1 MKNILLLIGLI
12 VIVATGC
19 DNKPEVEKKKEE
31 LKNAQSELK
40 GLNAKI
46 STLEKEI
53 ATLDPTFGKKEIK
66 KTLITAFNV
75 EKTYF
80 EHKVEVRGSVES
92 RKNVTVSSE
101 IPGKIKSILVKEG
114 QKVQK
119 GQTLLTLDAS
129 IIRNNIEELET
140 SMELSKTVYERQA
153 NLWKKNIGTEI
164 QYLQSK
170 NNYESLERKLATLN
184 SQLDQAIIKSPFSGS
199 IDEIIAKVGE
209 IAQPGMPLF
218 RVVNPEDVYIKSDV
232 SERFIG
238 VFKSGDEVEVHFPS
252 QNKTIVSNI
261 TSVGQV
267 INNQNR
273 TFEIQVAVPSGFSS
287 VRPNQVVVL
296 KLKDYTNEEA
306 ITVPT
311 MVILKDSKG
320 SYVFSIVKDG
330 SDLVAKKA
338 HIETGISYNNF
349 TEILNGVNPGQRIA
363 NKGVRDLA
371 EGVLVSIQSNK

>member
-1 MKNILLLIGLI
+1 MKNILLLIGLT
-12 VIVATGC
+12 VIIATGC
-19 DNKPEVEKKKEE
+19 DDKPEVDKKKEA

-40 GLNAKI
+40 ALSTQI
-46 STLEKEI
+46 SSLEKEI
-53 ATLDPTFGKKEIK
+53 SVLDPDFGKKEIK
-66 KTLITAFNV
+66 KTLITAFNA
-75 EKTYF
+75 EKKYF

-92 RKNVTVSSE
+92 RKNVTVSPE
-101 IPGKIKSILVKEG
+101 IAGKIKSILVKEG

-119 GQTLLTLDAS
+119 GQTLLTIDAS
-129 IIRNNIEELET
+129 IIRNNIKELKT

-153 NLWKKNIGTEI
+153 NLWKRNIGTEI

-170 NNYESLERKLATLN
+170 NNYESLEGKLATLN
-184 SQLDQAIIKSPFSGS
+184 SQLDQAIIKAPFSGS
-199 IDEIIAKVGE
+199 IDQVMAKEGE

-238 VFKSGDEVEVHFPS
+238 VFKSGDKVDVHFPS
-252 QNKTIVSNI
+252 QDQTIVSTI

-267 INNQNR
+267 INSQNR
-273 TFEIQVAVPSGFSS
+273 TFEIQVDVPSGFSS
-287 VRPNQVVVL
+287 IRPNQVVVL
-296 KLKDYTNEEA
+296 QLKDYTNEEA

-320 SYVFSIVKDG
+320 SYVFSIVKEG
-330 SDLVAKKA
+330 SELVAKKA
-338 HIETGISYNNF
+338 HIETGISYNNA
-349 TEILNGVNPGQRIA
+349 TEILTGINPGQKIA

-371 EGVLVSIQSNK
+371 EGVLVSLNSNN

>member
-1 MKNILLLIGLI
+1 MKNILLLIGLT
-12 VIVATGC
+12 VIIATGC
-19 DNKPEVEKKKEE
+19 DDKPEVDKKKEA

-40 GLNAKI
+40 ALSTQI
-46 STLEKEI
+46 SSLEKEI
-53 ATLDPTFGKKEIK
+53 SVLDPDFGKKEIK
-66 KTLITAFNV
+66 KTLITAFNA
-75 EKTYF
+75 EKKYF

-92 RKNVTVSSE
+92 RKNVTVSPE
-101 IPGKIKSILVKEG
+101 IAGKIKSILVKEG

-119 GQTLLTLDAS
+119 GQTLLTIDAS
-129 IIRNNIEELET
+129 IIRNNIKELKT

-153 NLWKKNIGTEI
+153 NLWKRNIGTEI

-170 NNYESLERKLATLN
+170 NNYESLEGKLATLN
-184 SQLDQAIIKSPFSGS
+184 SQLDQAIIKAPFSGS
-199 IDEIIAKVGE
+199 IDQVMAKEGE

-238 VFKSGDEVEVHFPS
+238 VFKSGDKVDVHFPS
-252 QNKTIVSNI
+252 QDQTIVSTI

-267 INNQNR
+267 INSQNR

-287 VRPNQVVVL
+287 IRPNQVVVL
-296 KLKDYTNEEA
+296 QLKDYTNEEA

-320 SYVFSIVKDG
+320 SYVFSIVKEG
-330 SDLVAKKA
+330 SELVAKKA
-338 HIETGISYNNF
+338 HIETGISYNNA
-349 TEILNGVNPGQRIA
+349 TEILTGINPGQKIA

-371 EGVLVSIQSNK
+371 EGVLVSLNSNN